1 MASYTAAQLKGAGTP
16 TEALSGA
23 KTFTLNNPLSGSA
36 YFTIETVRNNTG
48 SYAGQATNAVGAYA
62 SFTGIDENTLVTSS
76 YRSSVVVPPGV
87 HSYDFTSSAN
97 IARSSSMLKA
107 TGGMTLV
114 ITGSYSGSAS

>member
-1 MASYTAAQLKGAGTP
+1 MI
-16 TEALSGA
+16 
-23 KTFTLNNPLSGSA
+23 KTSKRYKQKIIKDKTNNKKETMDNQNTLNQFL
-36 YFTIETVRNNTG
+36 
-48 SYAGQATNAVGAYA
+48 
-62 SFTGIDENTLVTSS
+62 GIDENTLVTSS